1 LEDAAMTDN
10 PLTGWLEDDP
20 RREPQ
25 AGRSES
31 DVSNRPVAGT
41 WDVEGSCDQRPWAAQ
56 DSWDRVGDAPAPG
69 SAADIGEPSP
79 EPWQPGEEAQRGR
92 GRRLLVMAVLPWAVA
107 ATTGAVLFLGGEH
120 ASAPSAAPP
129 DVEADSSPHHLQA
142 SAPAGD
148 DGALHEERVEVA
160 DTSAMVAPGAQHDPA
175 QVPADLVAAAAI
187 AVRMAVTTD
196 AEPTSRYVDLVTAE
210 SADRE
215 DDHAI
220 VTVRAV
226 LLEGS
231 EGRWSSVRTARY
243 AVALALPSLQ
253 PLGAPWALP
262 APEASDPAPLPLALP
277 EDPTLIDEL
286 AAVVGD
292 AGYREVTIEGLAAA
306 PAGDRMVVRVRG
318 VGPGEPTE
326 GVHDV
331 WLDGSATRVLG
342 LMP

>member
-1 LEDAAMTDN
+1 MTDN
-10 PLTGWLEDDP
+10 PLTDWLEDDP
-20 RREPQ
+20 GRAPQ
-25 AGRSES
+25 AGSFES
-31 DVSNRPVAGT
+31 HVSDPPAAGS
-41 WDVEGSCDQRPWAAQ
+41 WDVEGDWDERSWAAQ
-56 DSWDRVGDAPAPG
+56 GSGDRIGADPAPG
-69 SAADIGEPSP
+69 SAASMEKPSP
-79 EPWQPGEEAQRGR
+79 EPWQPGEEARGGR
-92 GRRLLVMAVLPWAVA
+92 GRRIMVLAVLPWALA
-107 ATTGAVLFLGGEH
+107 ATAGAVLLLGGEH
-120 ASAPSAAPP
+120 ASAPTAAPP
-129 DVEADSSPHHLQA
+129 GVEADSTPRHPQA

-148 DGALHEERVEVA
+148 DGTFHEGPVEVA
-160 DTSAMVAPGAQHDPA
+160 DASAAVLSGAPHEPA
-175 QVPADLVAAAAI
+175 RVPSDLVAAAAI

-196 AEPTSRYVDLVTAE
+196 AEPMARYVDLVTAE
-210 SADRE
+210 SADHE